1 MLVDAKKLRWLGI
14 DMCPR
19 WRRRVVVVLTY
30 AVFLVGL
37 WIHPRRS
44 YELFVL
50 MAFGG
55 VYFRTLNSA
64 LKESVS
70 VVSRWVVLGAVCLG
84 AAWFLWM
91 HPLSPSHMRAD
102 LWALLWITAVSTLSY
117 AKLVEPVWMR
127 SSVRRWLRTPRRL
140 HTLDEFARHY
150 YGESFGV
157 LTEEQQIEVGRR
169 ERANPMGE
177 WVMGCGRFP
186 VIEDERVRHEDDRV
200 RAQAQRFM
208 TWVLVGSAAAWNI
221 ASVSHHPFSN
231 DTVTAW
237 AWTVAGLSMTLR
249 QTIVLWTEDPHAGSD
264 EIEMVQGQEA

>member
-1 MLVDAKKLRWLGI
+1 MLVEAKKLRWLGI
-14 DMCPR
+14 DMRPR
-19 WRRRVVVVLTY
+19 WRRRVAVLLTY
-30 AVFLVGL
+30 VVFLVGL

-50 MAFGG
+50 MAYGG
-55 VYFRTLNSA
+55 VYFRMLNSA

-70 VVSRWVVLGAVCLG
+70 VVSRCVVLCAVYLG

-102 LWALLWITAVSTLSY
+102 LWALLWITAVSTLAY

-127 SSVRRWLRTPRRL
+127 SSVRRWLGRPRLRRL
-140 HTLDEFARHY
+140 LSLDEFARHY
-150 YGESFGV
+150 YGESFAA
-157 LTEEQQIEVGRR
+157 LTEEQRIKVRR
-169 ERANPMGE
+169 LERANPLGE
-177 WVMGCGRFP
+177 WVFP
-186 VIEDERVRHEDDRV
+186 LVEDERLRHEDDRV

-249 QTIVLWTEDPHAGSD
+249 QTIVLWTEDPRAGSD

>member
-1 MLVDAKKLRWLGI
+1 MLVDAKKLRWVGI
-14 DMCPR
+14 GMRPR
-19 WRRRVVVVLTY
+19 WRRRVAVVLSY
-30 AVFLVGL
+30 VVFLVVVWLHPWRIDRMPMVLFVGMNLSL
-37 WIHPRRS
+37 WDQLMKDSIGTIARRS
-44 YELFVL
+44 L
-50 MAFGG
+50 
-55 VYFRTLNSA
+55 
-64 LKESVS
+64 
-70 VVSRWVVLGAVCLG
+70 LGAMFVG
-84 AAWFLWM
+84 VAWLYWK
-91 HPLSPSHMRAD
+91 HPAKPDRMICD
-102 LWALLWITAVSTLSY
+102 IYALLWIASLSAVAY
-117 AKLVEPVWMR
+117 GRLVDAVWMR

-150 YGESFGV
+150 YGESFGA
-157 LTEEQQIEVGRR
+157 LTEEEQIEVGRR

-177 WVMGCGRFP
+177 WVMGGGRFP

-200 RAQAQRFM
+200 RAQAQRLM